1 MRIRPETRRP
11 SITCALSSGTMHTMP
26 WRRWVASESRGD
38 VACSF
43 LPSILM
49 SGASSGQI
57 CYLGLNSDEL
67 AIQRTALRC
76 DLRTGFLGEPVP
88 LLGSQLEKASCKGSS
103 FPLVVGSSA
112 TFPIVRDG
120 KKRRGVVA
128 AVGLMGVG
136 GCELLQVQIAN

>member
-1 MRIRPETRRP
+1 MLT
-11 SITCALSSGTMHTMP
+11 
-26 WRRWVASESRGD
+26 
-38 VACSF
+38 
-43 LPSILM
+43 

-57 CYLGLNSDEL
+57 GYLGLNSDEL

-88 LLGSQLEKASCKGSS
+88 LFGSQLEKASCKDSS

-112 TFPIVRDG
+112 VFPIVRDG